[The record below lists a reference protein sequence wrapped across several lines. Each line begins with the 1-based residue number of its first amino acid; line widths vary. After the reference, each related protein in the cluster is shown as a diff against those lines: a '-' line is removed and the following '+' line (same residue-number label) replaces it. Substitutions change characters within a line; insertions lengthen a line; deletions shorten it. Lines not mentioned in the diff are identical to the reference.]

1 MFASLNVLKEL
12 QKHYETNPKDPLKG
26 IIWHTQGSGKTAL
39 TYHLTKLIRD
49 FFSPLNKKTKF
60 YFIVDRLDL
69 LEQAK
74 NEFLKR
80 GLCAH
85 EAENKEDLSQKLKSS
100 SVFENPQG
108 NDEIIVVNIQKF
120 KAPNEEKSPNE
131 DLSDSAPKEIVSKTE
146 LQEAAKD
153 NHDLQ
158 RVFIIDEA
166 HRSYDPKGCFY
177 ANLIEC
183 DKTAIKIA
191 LTGTPLL
198 EDNAQDK
205 ATKNTFGDYLHT
217 YSYAES
223 IKDRHTLK
231 LQLEIIEK
239 SYKEK
244 LQAIYR
250 LLQESITIEDI
261 EVKKE
266 TIFNHE
272 RYIKE
277 MLFYIIRDLLF
288 FRLGNNDEN
297 LKAMVVCFSSKQAKL
312 ANLLFNEV
320 QEKVLQENPN
330 LKILK
335 KLQSSLILHNEQ
347 EVKEKIYSFKHEDT
361 DIVFVFNMLLTGF
374 DLPSLKRLYIHR
386 ELKDHNL
393 LQALAR
399 VNRSYNNMSFG
410 YLIDFVGIKENYD
423 KTTDDYL
430 KELNQFN
437 QSDSNIK
444 DNLKDM
450 FADRKTLEKDIKNA
464 YDDLFN
470 YPIDDIEG
478 MTSAI
483 VSMSEM
489 NELLKVSRAINTLKE
504 RYNLIRTSN
513 DEKILSLKEKM
524 DIEKISKISSML
536 HKKAKQ
542 LHALKNIN
550 EPKNPNDLIVLEDL
564 IALLD
569 FKIEFKESKEL
580 HFKEREEISAKQK
593 QAKEMLEKI
602 PDQQDKEIQKFYK
615 DFNKDEKEDFFIT
628 LTDKR
633 LPKLAYDEL
642 LSYLFEKHF
651 NDNDLH
657 LKLDI
662 IFNRISSNNAE
673 LFNTTST
680 DKTTIA
686 LFESISPYVNEESKR
701 ANFTRVL
708 LDKLKKFNFKQAFLN
723 LQNQQGYDFF
733 APIFEY
739 LIKDYNNNSGGK
751 YAEYYTPLS
760 IASIIA
766 KLLIDEPTQSVK
778 IYDPSAG
785 TGTLLMALAHQIG
798 TDSCTLYAQ
807 DISQKSLR
815 MLKLNLIL
823 NDLTHSLKNAIEGN
837 TLTNP
842 YHSKECKGKMDYI
855 VSNPPFKL
863 DFSNEHAE
871 ISQNKNDFF
880 LGVPNIPKNDKSKM
894 PIYTLFFQHCLNMLS
909 NKGKGAIIVPTGFI
923 SAKSGIE
930 NKIVRHLVDEK
941 LVYGVVCMPSQVF
954 ANTSTNVSIIFFQKT
969 PSAKEVVLI
978 DASKLGE
985 EYTENK
991 NKKTR
996 LRTSDIDLILETF
1009 NNKTPK
1015 ADFCALVSFDEITE
1029 KNYSLNPGQYFII
1042 EDTSEK
1048 ISQAEFENLMQ
1059 QYSSELTS
1067 LFDESQSLQQEI
1079 LETLKGV
1086 RFE

>member
-1 MFASLNVLKEL
+1 MPYNEITRVQIPALMHLAKLGYDFIPTNSKENKPNLDTATNILIDSFTQSFERLNPNPTKNAQDSLAEMKKRLNYDDLGKSFYEYLLKSENQIIDFDNPNNNLYEMMTELPYKSFRPDITLFINGLPLVNIEVKQPYAGQGIKEEKDRHIQRYENPENKVFYNLAQIWLFSDNLPYDENKPDQGAFYSASYSPIFQRFVEANRLDITPPPPENDENHQNHQNHRSLEEIQKRVLNEFNLKNTDCPKSPEDTPTSSLLTSFCSPKRLCFILKYGISFLKEKSEFKKHIWRYAQMFASLNVLKEL

-100 SVFENPQG
+100 SVFEGPQG

-120 KAPNEEKSPNE
+120 KAPNEEKAPNE
-131 DLSDSAPKEIVSKTE
+131 DPSSAPKEIISKTE
-146 LQEAAKD
+146 LQEATKD
-153 NHDLQ
+153 SHDLQ

-183 DKTAIKIA
+183 DKTAVKIA

-205 ATKNTFGDYLHT
+205 ATKNTFGNYLHT
-217 YSYAES
+217 YSCAES
-223 IKDRHTLK
+223 ISDRHTLK

-266 TIFNHE
+266 RIFNHE
-272 RYIKE
+272 KYIKA
-277 MLFYIIRDLLF
+277 MLYYIIRDLLN
-288 FRLGNNDEN
+288 FRRVNNDEH
-297 LKAMVVCFSSKQAKL
+297 LKAMVVCFSSAQAKL
-312 ANLLFNEV
+312 TNLFFNEV

-330 LKILK
+330 LRILN
-335 KLQSSLILHNEQ
+335 KLQSSLILHDEQ
-347 EVKEKIYSFKHEDT
+347 EVKEKIYSFKHGDT

-410 YLIDFVGIKENYD
+410 YLIDFVGIQENFD

-430 KELNQFN
+430 KELNRFN
-437 QSDSNIK
+437 QSGANSDS
-444 DNLKDM
+444 NLKDI

-470 YPIDDIEG
+470 YPIDDIEA

-483 VSMSEM
+483 VNISEM
-489 NELLKVSRAINTLKE
+489 NELLKVSQAINTLKE
-504 RYNLIRTSN
+504 RYNLIRTSS

-524 DIEKISKISSML
+524 DIEKINKISSML

-550 EPKNPNDLIVLEDL
+550 EPKNPNDLIILEDL

-569 FKIEFKESKEL
+569 FKIEFKERKEL
-580 HFKEREEISAKQK
+580 RFKEQEEITNKQK

-615 DFNKDEKEDFFIT
+615 DFSKLLQTPATSQNFEEISHSYSVIISQLKQHKEQTTNLLNKYNNDRAYVIT
-628 LTDKR
+628 HKR
-633 LPKLAYDEL
+633 LHNRLMEENISKGIFTL
-642 LSYLFEKHF
+642 LS
-651 NDNDLH
+651 
-657 LKLDI
+657 
-662 IFNRISSNNAE
+662 A
-673 LFNTTST
+673 
-680 DKTTIA
+680 
-686 LFESISPYVNEESKR
+686 
-701 ANFTRVL
+701 
-708 LDKLKKFNFKQAFLN
+708 LKKALDERIFK
-723 LQNQQGYDFF
+723 
-733 APIFEY
+733 
-739 LIKDYNNNSGGK
+739 
-751 YAEYYTPLS
+751 
-760 IASIIA
+760 
-766 KLLIDEPTQSVK
+766 
-778 IYDPSAG
+778 
-785 TGTLLMALAHQIG
+785 
-798 TDSCTLYAQ
+798 
-807 DISQKSLR
+807 R
-815 MLKLNLIL
+815 
-823 NDLTHSLKNAIEGN
+823 
-837 TLTNP
+837 
-842 YHSKECKGKMDYI
+842 
-855 VSNPPFKL
+855 
-863 DFSNEHAE
+863 
-871 ISQNKNDFF
+871 
-880 LGVPNIPKNDKSKM
+880 
-894 PIYTLFFQHCLNMLS
+894 
-909 NKGKGAIIVPTGFI
+909 
-923 SAKSGIE
+923 
-930 NKIVRHLVDEK
+930 
-941 LVYGVVCMPSQVF
+941 
-954 ANTSTNVSIIFFQKT
+954 
-969 PSAKEVVLI
+969 
-978 DASKLGE
+978 
-985 EYTENK
+985 
-991 NKKTR
+991 
-996 LRTSDIDLILETF
+996 
-1009 NNKTPK
+1009 
-1015 ADFCALVSFDEITE
+1015 
-1029 KNYSLNPGQYFII
+1029 
-1042 EDTSEK
+1042 
-1048 ISQAEFENLMQ
+1048 
-1059 QYSSELTS
+1059 
-1067 LFDESQSLQQEI
+1067 QEI
-1079 LETLKGV
+1079 LNEETTLKTAIKVELRDAFNKNPSLKDLEKEKEFITQTLFNELTQNHHQGNSHA
-1086 RFE
+1086 

>member
-1 MFASLNVLKEL
+1 MFASLNALKEL

-80 GLCAH
+80 GLQVH
-85 EAENKEDLSQKLKSS
+85 EAENKEDLSQKLKNS
-100 SVFENPQG
+100 SVFEGSQG

-120 KAPNEEKSPNE
+120 KAPNEEKAPNE
-131 DLSDSAPKEIVSKTE
+131 DPSSATKEIISKTE
-146 LQEAAKD
+146 LQEATKN

-205 ATKNTFGDYLHT
+205 ATKKTFGNYLHT

-277 MLFYIIRDLLF
+277 MLYYIIRDLLD
-288 FRLGNNDEN
+288 FRRVNNDEN
-297 LKAMVVCFSSKQAKL
+297 LKAMVICFSSAQAKL

-335 KLQSSLILHNEQ
+335 QLQSSLILHDEQ
-347 EVKEKIYSFKHEDT
+347 EVKEKIYSFKHKDT

-374 DLPSLKRLYIHR
+374 DLPNLKRLYIHR

-399 VNRSYNNMSFG
+399 VNRPYNNMSFG
-410 YLIDFVGIKENYD
+410 YLIDFVGIQENFD

-430 KELNQFN
+430 KELNRFN
-437 QSDSNIK
+437 QSGANSDSNIK
-444 DNLKDM
+444 DI
-450 FADRKTLEKDIKNA
+450 FADREVLEQDIKNA
-464 YDDLFN
+464 HGDLFD

-478 MTSAI
+478 MTSTI
-483 VSMSEM
+483 VNISEM
-489 NELLKVSRAINTLKE
+489 NELLKVSQAINTLKIN
-504 RYNLIRTSN
+504 YNLIRTSS
-513 DEKILSLKEKM
+513 DEKILSLKEKI

-536 HKKAKQ
+536 SKKAKH

-550 EPKNPNDLIVLEDL
+550 EPKNPNDLMILEDL

-593 QAKEMLEKI
+593 QAKEILEKI

-615 DFNKDEKEDFFIT
+615 DFSKLLQTPATSQNFEEISHSYDAIISQLKQHKEQTTNLLNK
-628 LTDKR
+628 
-633 LPKLAYDEL
+633 Y
-642 LSYLFEKHF
+642 
-651 NDNDLH
+651 DNDLAYVITH
-657 LKLDI
+657 KRLHNRLMEENISKGIFTLLSALKKALDA
-662 IFNRISSNNAE
+662 RIS
-673 LFNTTST
+673 
-680 DKTTIA
+680 
-686 LFESISPYVNEESKR
+686 KR
-701 ANFTRVL
+701 
-708 LDKLKKFNFKQAFLN
+708 
-723 LQNQQGYDFF
+723 
-733 APIFEY
+733 
-739 LIKDYNNNSGGK
+739 
-751 YAEYYTPLS
+751 
-760 IASIIA
+760 
-766 KLLIDEPTQSVK
+766 
-778 IYDPSAG
+778 
-785 TGTLLMALAHQIG
+785 
-798 TDSCTLYAQ
+798 
-807 DISQKSLR
+807 
-815 MLKLNLIL
+815 
-823 NDLTHSLKNAIEGN
+823 
-837 TLTNP
+837 
-842 YHSKECKGKMDYI
+842 
-855 VSNPPFKL
+855 
-863 DFSNEHAE
+863 
-871 ISQNKNDFF
+871 
-880 LGVPNIPKNDKSKM
+880 
-894 PIYTLFFQHCLNMLS
+894 
-909 NKGKGAIIVPTGFI
+909 
-923 SAKSGIE
+923 
-930 NKIVRHLVDEK
+930 
-941 LVYGVVCMPSQVF
+941 
-954 ANTSTNVSIIFFQKT
+954 
-969 PSAKEVVLI
+969 
-978 DASKLGE
+978 
-985 EYTENK
+985 
-991 NKKTR
+991 
-996 LRTSDIDLILETF
+996 
-1009 NNKTPK
+1009 
-1015 ADFCALVSFDEITE
+1015 
-1029 KNYSLNPGQYFII
+1029 
-1042 EDTSEK
+1042 
-1048 ISQAEFENLMQ
+1048 
-1059 QYSSELTS
+1059 
-1067 LFDESQSLQQEI
+1067 QEI
-1079 LETLKGV
+1079 LNEETTLKTAIKIELRDAFNKNPSLKDLEKEKEFIAQTLFNELTQNHHQGNLHA
-1086 RFE
+1086 

>member
-1 MFASLNVLKEL
+1 MPYNEITRVQIPALMHLAELGYNFISQKNKPNLDTATNILTDSFTQAFERLNPTKNAKDSLTEMKKRLNYDDLGKSFYEYLLKSEHQIIDFDNPNNNLYEMVAELPYKSFRPDITLFINGLPLVNIEVKQPYAEKGIKEERDRHIQRYENPENKVFYNLAQIWLFSDNLPYDENKPDQGVFYSASYSPIFQRFVEANRLDITPPPPENDENDQNHQNHRSLEEIQKRILNEFNLKDTDYQESPEETPTNPFLTSFCSHKRLCFILKYGISFLKEKSEFKKHIWRYAQMFASLNVLKEL
-12 QKHYETNPKDPLKG
+12 QKHYETNQNLKDPLKG

-49 FFSPLNKKTKF
+49 FFSQSSLNKKTKF

-80 GLCAH
+80 GLCVH

-120 KAPNEEKSPNE
+120 KAPNEEKAPNE
-131 DLSDSAPKEIVSKTE
+131 DPSNSAPKEIISKTE
-146 LQEAAKD
+146 LQEATKD

-205 ATKNTFGDYLHT
+205 ATKNTFGNYLHT

-266 TIFNHE
+266 FIFNHE

-277 MLFYIIRDLLF
+277 MLYYIIRDLLN
-288 FRLGNNDEN
+288 FRRANNDEH
-297 LKAMVVCFSSKQAKL
+297 LKAMVVCFSSNQAKL
-312 ANLLFNEV
+312 ANLFFNEV

-330 LKILK
+330 LRILN
-335 KLQSSLILHNEQ
+335 KLKSSLILHDEQ
-347 EVKEKIYSFKHEDT
+347 EVKEKIHSFKHEDT

-410 YLIDFVGIKENYD
+410 YLIDFVGIQENFD

-430 KELNQFN
+430 KELNRFN
-437 QSDSNIK
+437 QSNAHSDSNIK
-444 DNLKDM
+444 DI
-450 FADRKTLEKDIKNA
+450 FADHKTLEEDIKNA
-464 YDDLFN
+464 YDDLFD

-483 VSMSEM
+483 VNISAM
-489 NELLKVSRAINTLKE
+489 NELVKVSRAINTLKE

-524 DIEKISKISSML
+524 DIEKINKISSTL
-536 HKKAKQ
+536 TQKAKQ
-542 LHALKNIN
+542 LYALKNIN

-569 FKIEFKESKEL
+569 FKIEFKERKEL
-580 HFKEREEISAKQK
+580 RFKESEEINAKQK
-593 QAKEMLEKI
+593 QAKEILEKI
-602 PDQQDKEIQKFYK
+602 PDQKDKEIQKFYK
-615 DFNKDEKEDFFIT
+615 DFSKLLQTPATSQNFEEISHSYDAIISQLKQHKEQTTHLLNK
-628 LTDKR
+628 
-633 LPKLAYDEL
+633 Y
-642 LSYLFEKHF
+642 
-651 NDNDLH
+651 DNDLSYAITH
-657 LKLDI
+657 KRLHKRLMEENISKGIFTLLSALKSAIDA
-662 IFNRISSNNAE
+662 RISKRQE
-673 LFNTTST
+673 IL
-680 DKTTIA
+680 
-686 LFESISPYVNEESKR
+686 NEE
-701 ANFTRVL
+701 
-708 LDKLKKFNFKQAFLN
+708 
-723 LQNQQGYDFF
+723 
-733 APIFEY
+733 
-739 LIKDYNNNSGGK
+739 
-751 YAEYYTPLS
+751 YY
-760 IASIIA
+760 
-766 KLLIDEPTQSVK
+766 
-778 IYDPSAG
+778 
-785 TGTLLMALAHQIG
+785 
-798 TDSCTLYAQ
+798 
-807 DISQKSLR
+807 
-815 MLKLNLIL
+815 
-823 NDLTHSLKNAIEGN
+823 LKNAIKIELN
-837 TLTNP
+837 DAFKKNP
-842 YHSKECKGKMDYI
+842 SLKDLEKEKELI
-855 VSNPPFKL
+855 
-863 DFSNEHAE
+863 
-871 ISQNKNDFF
+871 IQ
-880 LGVPNIPKNDKSKM
+880 
-894 PIYTLFFQHCLNMLS
+894 TLFN
-909 NKGKGAIIVPTGFI
+909 
-923 SAKSGIE
+923 
-930 NKIVRHLVDEK
+930 
-941 LVYGVVCMPSQVF
+941 
-954 ANTSTNVSIIFFQKT
+954 
-969 PSAKEVVLI
+969 
-978 DASKLGE
+978 
-985 EYTENK
+985 
-991 NKKTR
+991 
-996 LRTSDIDLILETF
+996 
-1009 NNKTPK
+1009 
-1015 ADFCALVSFDEITE
+1015 
-1029 KNYSLNPGQYFII
+1029 
-1042 EDTSEK
+1042 
-1048 ISQAEFENLMQ
+1048 
-1059 QYSSELTS
+1059 ELT
-1067 LFDESQSLQQEI
+1067 QNHHQ
-1079 LETLKGV
+1079 GNPHA
-1086 RFE
+1086 

>member
-74 NEFLKR
+74 NEFSKR
-80 GLCAH
+80 GLCVH

-120 KAPNEEKSPNE
+120 KSPNEEKAPNE
-131 DLSDSAPKEIVSKTE
+131 DPSSAPKEIISKTE
-146 LQEAAKD
+146 LQEATKN

-205 ATKNTFGDYLHT
+205 ATKNTFGNYLHT

-231 LQLEIIEK
+231 LQLESIET

-244 LQAIYR
+244 LQKIYR

-266 TIFNHE
+266 FIFNHE

-277 MLFYIIRDLLF
+277 ILFYIIRDLLH
-288 FRLGNNDEN
+288 FRSLNDDEP
-297 LKAMVVCFSSKQAKL
+297 LKAMVVCFSSKQARL
-312 ANLLFNEV
+312 ANLFFNEV

-330 LKILK
+330 LRILK
-335 KLQSSLILHNEQ
+335 QLQSSLILHDEQ
-347 EVKEKIYSFKHEDT
+347 EVKEKIYSFKHKDT

-399 VNRSYNNMSFG
+399 VNRSYKNMSFG

-430 KELNQFN
+430 KELNRFN

-444 DNLKDM
+444 DNLKDI

-470 YPIDDIEG
+470 YPIDNIEG
-478 MTSAI
+478 MTSTI
-483 VSMSEM
+483 VSISEI
-489 NELLKVSRAINTLKE
+489 NELQKVSRAINTLKE

-513 DEKILSLKEKM
+513 DEKILSLKEKI
-524 DIEKISKISSML
+524 DIEKIHKISSML
-536 HKKAKQ
+536 HQKAKH

-550 EPKNPNDLIVLEDL
+550 EPKNPNDLIILEDL

-569 FKIEFKESKEL
+569 FKIKFKESKEL
-580 HFKEREEISAKQK
+580 RFKEQEEITTKQK
-593 QAKEMLEKI
+593 QAKEILEKI
-602 PDQQDKEIQKFYK
+602 QDPKDKEIQKFYK
-615 DFNKDEKEDFFIT
+615 DFSKLLQTPATSQNFEEISHSYDAIISQLKQHKEQTTHLLNK
-628 LTDKR
+628 
-633 LPKLAYDEL
+633 Y
-642 LSYLFEKHF
+642 
-651 NDNDLH
+651 DNDLSYAITH
-657 LKLDI
+657 KRLHKRLMEENISKGIFTLLSALKKALDE
-662 IFNRISSNNAE
+662 RISKRQEILNEEYYLKTAINAE
-673 LFNTTST
+673 LREVFKKNPSLK
-680 DKTTIA
+680 D
-686 LFESISPYVNEESKR
+686 
-701 ANFTRVL
+701 
-708 LDKLKKFNFKQAFLN
+708 LKKETEF
-723 LQNQQGYDFF
+723 
-733 APIFEY
+733 I
-739 LIKDYNNNSGGK
+739 
-751 YAEYYTPLS
+751 
-760 IASIIA
+760 
-766 KLLIDEPTQSVK
+766 TQ
-778 IYDPSAG
+778 
-785 TGTLLMALAHQIG
+785 
-798 TDSCTLYAQ
+798 
-807 DISQKSLR
+807 
-815 MLKLNLIL
+815 
-823 NDLTHSLKNAIEGN
+823 
-837 TLTNP
+837 
-842 YHSKECKGKMDYI
+842 
-855 VSNPPFKL
+855 
-863 DFSNEHAE
+863 
-871 ISQNKNDFF
+871 
-880 LGVPNIPKNDKSKM
+880 
-894 PIYTLFFQHCLNMLS
+894 TLFN
-909 NKGKGAIIVPTGFI
+909 
-923 SAKSGIE
+923 
-930 NKIVRHLVDEK
+930 
-941 LVYGVVCMPSQVF
+941 
-954 ANTSTNVSIIFFQKT
+954 
-969 PSAKEVVLI
+969 
-978 DASKLGE
+978 
-985 EYTENK
+985 
-991 NKKTR
+991 
-996 LRTSDIDLILETF
+996 
-1009 NNKTPK
+1009 
-1015 ADFCALVSFDEITE
+1015 
-1029 KNYSLNPGQYFII
+1029 
-1042 EDTSEK
+1042 
-1048 ISQAEFENLMQ
+1048 
-1059 QYSSELTS
+1059 ELTQNHHQGN
-1067 LFDESQSLQQEI
+1067 LNAQ
-1079 LETLKGV
+1079 
-1086 RFE
+1086 

>member
-12 QKHYETNPKDPLKG
+12 QKHYENNPKDPLKG

-80 GLCAH
+80 GLCVH
-85 EAENKEDLSQKLKSS
+85 ETENKEDLSQKLKSS

-120 KAPNEEKSPNE
+120 KAPNEEKAPNE
-131 DLSDSAPKEIVSKTE
+131 DPSSAPKEIISKTE
-146 LQEAAKD
+146 LQEATKD

-205 ATKNTFGDYLHT
+205 ATKNTFGNYLHT

-244 LQAIYR
+244 LQKIYR

-272 RYIKE
+272 RYIKA
-277 MLFYIIRDLLF
+277 MLYYIIRDLLN
-288 FRLGNNDEN
+288 FRRVNNDEN
-297 LKAMVVCFSSKQAKL
+297 LKAMVVCFSSAQARL

-335 KLQSSLILHNEQ
+335 KLQSSLILHDEQ
-347 EVKEKIYSFKHEDT
+347 EVKEKIHSFKHEDT

-374 DLPSLKRLYIHR
+374 DLPNLKRLYIHR

-450 FADRKTLEKDIKNA
+450 FADREILEKDIKNA

-470 YPIDDIEG
+470 YPIENIED
-478 MTSAI
+478 MTNAI
-483 VSMSEM
+483 VKMSKI
-489 NELLKVSRAINTLKE
+489 NELQKVSHAIRTLKE

-550 EPKNPNDLIVLEDL
+550 EPKNPNDLIILEDL

-569 FKIEFKESKEL
+569 FKIEFKERKEL
-580 HFKEREEISAKQK
+580 RFKEQEEISAKQK
-593 QAKEMLEKI
+593 QAKEILEKI
-602 PDQQDKEIQKFYK
+602 PDKQDKEIQKFYK
-615 DFNKDEKEDFFIT
+615 DFSKLLQTPATSQNFEEISHSYSAIISQLKQYNQQTTHLLNK
-628 LTDKR
+628 
-633 LPKLAYDEL
+633 Y
-642 LSYLFEKHF
+642 
-651 NDNDLH
+651 DNDLAYAITH
-657 LKLDI
+657 KRLHERLIEENISKGIFTLLSILKSAIDA
-662 IFNRISSNNAE
+662 RISKRQE
-673 LFNTTST
+673 IL
-680 DKTTIA
+680 
-686 LFESISPYVNEESKR
+686 NEE
-701 ANFTRVL
+701 
-708 LDKLKKFNFKQAFLN
+708 
-723 LQNQQGYDFF
+723 
-733 APIFEY
+733 
-739 LIKDYNNNSGGK
+739 
-751 YAEYYTPLS
+751 YY
-760 IASIIA
+760 
-766 KLLIDEPTQSVK
+766 
-778 IYDPSAG
+778 
-785 TGTLLMALAHQIG
+785 
-798 TDSCTLYAQ
+798 
-807 DISQKSLR
+807 
-815 MLKLNLIL
+815 
-823 NDLTHSLKNAIEGN
+823 LKNAIKIELN
-837 TLTNP
+837 NAFKENP
-842 YHSKECKGKMDYI
+842 SLKDLEKEKEFI
-855 VSNPPFKL
+855 
-863 DFSNEHAE
+863 A
-871 ISQNKNDFF
+871 Q
-880 LGVPNIPKNDKSKM
+880 
-894 PIYTLFFQHCLNMLS
+894 TLFN
-909 NKGKGAIIVPTGFI
+909 
-923 SAKSGIE
+923 
-930 NKIVRHLVDEK
+930 
-941 LVYGVVCMPSQVF
+941 
-954 ANTSTNVSIIFFQKT
+954 
-969 PSAKEVVLI
+969 
-978 DASKLGE
+978 
-985 EYTENK
+985 
-991 NKKTR
+991 
-996 LRTSDIDLILETF
+996 
-1009 NNKTPK
+1009 
-1015 ADFCALVSFDEITE
+1015 
-1029 KNYSLNPGQYFII
+1029 
-1042 EDTSEK
+1042 
-1048 ISQAEFENLMQ
+1048 
-1059 QYSSELTS
+1059 ELTQNHHQGNS
-1067 LFDESQSLQQEI
+1067 HAQ
-1079 LETLKGV
+1079 
-1086 RFE
+1086 

>member
-49 FFSPLNKKTKF
+49 FFSQSNLNKKTKF

-74 NEFLKR
+74 NEFSKR
-80 GLCAH
+80 GLCVH
-85 EAENKEDLSQKLKSS
+85 EAENKEDLSQKLKNSN
-100 SVFENPQG
+100 VFEGPQG

-120 KAPNEEKSPNE
+120 KAPNEEKAPNE
-131 DLSDSAPKEIVSKTE
+131 DPSSVPKEIISKTE

-153 NHDLQ
+153 SHDLQ

-183 DKTAIKIA
+183 DKTAVKIA

-205 ATKNTFGDYLHT
+205 ATKNTFGNYLHT

-223 IKDRHTLK
+223 IKDRHTLE

-244 LQAIYR
+244 LQKIYR

-266 TIFNHE
+266 FIFNDE
-272 RYIKE
+272 KYIKE
-277 MLFYIIRDLLF
+277 MLYYIIRDLLD
-288 FRLGNNDEN
+288 FRRVNNDEH

-330 LKILK
+330 LRILN
-335 KLQSSLILHNEQ
+335 KLQSSLILHDEQ
-347 EVKEKIYSFKHEDT
+347 EVKEKIYSFKHGDT

-374 DLPSLKRLYIHR
+374 DLPNLKRLYIHR

-410 YLIDFVGIKENYD
+410 YLIDFVGIKENYY

-450 FADRKTLEKDIKNA
+450 FADRETLEKDIKNA

-470 YPIDDIEG
+470 YPIDDIEA
-478 MTSAI
+478 MTNAI
-483 VSMSEM
+483 VGMSAM

-504 RYNLIRTSN
+504 RYNLIRTSS

-550 EPKNPNDLIVLEDL
+550 EPKNPNDLIVLENL

-580 HFKEREEISAKQK
+580 RFKEKEEISAKYK
-593 QAKEMLEKI
+593 QAKEILEKI
-602 PDQQDKEIQKFYK
+602 PDKQDKEVQKISK
-615 DFNKDEKEDFFIT
+615 DLSKLLQTPLTNDNFDGISHSYSTIISQLQQYNQQTTNLLNKYNNDRAYVIT
-628 LTDKR
+628 HKR
-633 LPKLAYDEL
+633 LHNRLMEENISKGIFTL
-642 LSYLFEKHF
+642 LS
-651 NDNDLH
+651 
-657 LKLDI
+657 
-662 IFNRISSNNAE
+662 A
-673 LFNTTST
+673 
-680 DKTTIA
+680 
-686 LFESISPYVNEESKR
+686 
-701 ANFTRVL
+701 
-708 LDKLKKFNFKQAFLN
+708 LKKALDARIFK
-723 LQNQQGYDFF
+723 
-733 APIFEY
+733 
-739 LIKDYNNNSGGK
+739 
-751 YAEYYTPLS
+751 
-760 IASIIA
+760 
-766 KLLIDEPTQSVK
+766 
-778 IYDPSAG
+778 
-785 TGTLLMALAHQIG
+785 
-798 TDSCTLYAQ
+798 
-807 DISQKSLR
+807 R
-815 MLKLNLIL
+815 
-823 NDLTHSLKNAIEGN
+823 
-837 TLTNP
+837 
-842 YHSKECKGKMDYI
+842 
-855 VSNPPFKL
+855 
-863 DFSNEHAE
+863 
-871 ISQNKNDFF
+871 
-880 LGVPNIPKNDKSKM
+880 
-894 PIYTLFFQHCLNMLS
+894 
-909 NKGKGAIIVPTGFI
+909 
-923 SAKSGIE
+923 
-930 NKIVRHLVDEK
+930 
-941 LVYGVVCMPSQVF
+941 
-954 ANTSTNVSIIFFQKT
+954 
-969 PSAKEVVLI
+969 
-978 DASKLGE
+978 
-985 EYTENK
+985 
-991 NKKTR
+991 
-996 LRTSDIDLILETF
+996 
-1009 NNKTPK
+1009 
-1015 ADFCALVSFDEITE
+1015 
-1029 KNYSLNPGQYFII
+1029 
-1042 EDTSEK
+1042 
-1048 ISQAEFENLMQ
+1048 
-1059 QYSSELTS
+1059 
-1067 LFDESQSLQQEI
+1067 QEI
-1079 LETLKGV
+1079 LNEEDTLKTAIKVELRDAFKENPSLKDLQKEEKFIAQTLFNELTQNHHQGNLNA
-1086 RFE
+1086 

>member
-1 MFASLNVLKEL
+1 DQSHQNHQNHQNHRTLEEIQKRILNEFDLKDTDYPKSPKDTPTNSLLTSFCSYKRLCFILKYGISFLKEKSEFKKHLWRYAQMFASLNVLKEL

-85 EAENKEDLSQKLKSS
+85 EAENKEDLSQKLKNA
-100 SVFENPQG
+100 SVFEGPQG

-131 DLSDSAPKEIVSKTE
+131 DPSSAPKEIVSKTE
-146 LQEAAKD
+146 LQEATKN

-183 DKTAIKIA
+183 DKTAVKIA

-198 EDNAQDK
+198 EDNVQDK
-205 ATKNTFGDYLHT
+205 ATKNTFGNYLHT

-266 TIFNHE
+266 FIFNHE

-277 MLFYIIRDLLF
+277 MLFYIIRDLLN
-288 FRLGNNDEN
+288 FRRVNNDEN
-297 LKAMVVCFSSKQAKL
+297 LKAMVVCFSSAQAKL
-312 ANLLFNEV
+312 ANLFFNEV

-335 KLQSSLILHNEQ
+335 KLQSSLILHDEQ
-347 EVKEKIYSFKHEDT
+347 EVKEKIHSFKHEDT

-374 DLPSLKRLYIHR
+374 DLPNLKRLYIHR

-399 VNRSYNNMSFG
+399 VNRSYKNMSFG

-450 FADRKTLEKDIKNA
+450 FADRETLEKDIKNA

-470 YPIDDIEG
+470 YPIDDIEA

-483 VSMSEM
+483 VNISEM

-513 DEKILSLKEKM
+513 DKKILSLKEKI
-524 DIEKISKISSML
+524 DIEKINKISSML
-536 HKKAKQ
+536 SKKAKH

-580 HFKEREEISAKQK
+580 RFKEKEEISTKYK

-615 DFNKDEKEDFFIT
+615 DFSKLLQTPATSQNFEEISHSYDAIISQLKQHKEQTTNLLNKYNNDRAYVIT
-628 LTDKR
+628 HKR
-633 LPKLAYDEL
+633 LHDRLMEENISKGIFTL
-642 LSYLFEKHF
+642 LSA
-651 NDNDLH
+651 
-657 LKLDI
+657 LKKALDA
-662 IFNRISSNNAE
+662 RIS
-673 LFNTTST
+673 
-680 DKTTIA
+680 
-686 LFESISPYVNEESKR
+686 KR
-701 ANFTRVL
+701 
-708 LDKLKKFNFKQAFLN
+708 
-723 LQNQQGYDFF
+723 
-733 APIFEY
+733 
-739 LIKDYNNNSGGK
+739 
-751 YAEYYTPLS
+751 
-760 IASIIA
+760 
-766 KLLIDEPTQSVK
+766 
-778 IYDPSAG
+778 
-785 TGTLLMALAHQIG
+785 
-798 TDSCTLYAQ
+798 
-807 DISQKSLR
+807 
-815 MLKLNLIL
+815 
-823 NDLTHSLKNAIEGN
+823 
-837 TLTNP
+837 
-842 YHSKECKGKMDYI
+842 
-855 VSNPPFKL
+855 
-863 DFSNEHAE
+863 
-871 ISQNKNDFF
+871 
-880 LGVPNIPKNDKSKM
+880 
-894 PIYTLFFQHCLNMLS
+894 
-909 NKGKGAIIVPTGFI
+909 
-923 SAKSGIE
+923 
-930 NKIVRHLVDEK
+930 
-941 LVYGVVCMPSQVF
+941 
-954 ANTSTNVSIIFFQKT
+954 
-969 PSAKEVVLI
+969 
-978 DASKLGE
+978 
-985 EYTENK
+985 
-991 NKKTR
+991 
-996 LRTSDIDLILETF
+996 
-1009 NNKTPK
+1009 
-1015 ADFCALVSFDEITE
+1015 
-1029 KNYSLNPGQYFII
+1029 
-1042 EDTSEK
+1042 
-1048 ISQAEFENLMQ
+1048 
-1059 QYSSELTS
+1059 
-1067 LFDESQSLQQEI
+1067 QEI
-1079 LETLKGV
+1079 LNEEATLKTAIKVELRDAFKENLSLKDLEKETEFIAQTLFNELTQNHHQGNLNA
-1086 RFE
+1086 

>member
-12 QKHYETNPKDPLKG
+12 QKHYENNPNQKDPLKG

-80 GLCAH
+80 GLCVH
-85 EAENKEDLSQKLKSS
+85 EAENKEDLSQKLKNS
-100 SVFENPQG
+100 SVFEGPQG

-120 KAPNEEKSPNE
+120 KAPNEEKAPNE
-131 DLSDSAPKEIVSKTE
+131 DLSSAPKEIISKTE
-146 LQEAAKD
+146 LQEATKD

-205 ATKNTFGDYLHT
+205 ATKKTFGGYLHT

-250 LLQESITIEDI
+250 LLQESITIENT

-277 MLFYIIRDLLF
+277 MLSYIIRDLLD
-288 FRLGNNDEN
+288 FRRLNDDEN
-297 LKAMVVCFSSKQAKL
+297 LKAMVICFSSVQAKL
-312 ANLLFNEV
+312 ANLLFNKV

-330 LKILK
+330 LRILN
-335 KLQSSLILHNEQ
+335 KLQSSLILHDEQ
-347 EVKEKIYSFKHEDT
+347 EVKEKIYSFKHGDT

-450 FADRKTLEKDIKNA
+450 FADRKTLEEDIKNA
-464 YDDLFN
+464 YDDLFD

-483 VSMSEM
+483 VGMSAM
-489 NELLKVSRAINTLKE
+489 NELLKVSHAINTLKE
-504 RYNLIRTSN
+504 RYNLIRTSS

-524 DIEKISKISSML
+524 DIEKINKISSML
-536 HKKAKQ
+536 HKKAKH

-569 FKIEFKESKEL
+569 FKIAYKESKEL
-580 HFKEREEISAKQK
+580 HFKESEEITTKQK
-593 QAKEMLEKI
+593 QAKEILEKI
-602 PDQQDKEIQKFYK
+602 PDQKDKEIQKIYK
-615 DFNKDEKEDFFIT
+615 DFSKLLQTPATSQNFEKISHSYSAIISQLKQHNQQTTHLLNKYDNALAYAIT
-628 LTDKR
+628 HKR
-633 LPKLAYDEL
+633 LHKRLMEENISDQEGIFTILSALKSAIDE
-642 LSYLFEKHF
+642 
-651 NDNDLH
+651 
-657 LKLDI
+657 
-662 IFNRISSNNAE
+662 RISKRQE
-673 LFNTTST
+673 IL
-680 DKTTIA
+680 
-686 LFESISPYVNEESKR
+686 NEEEE
-701 ANFTRVL
+701 N
-708 LDKLKKFNFKQAFLN
+708 
-723 LQNQQGYDFF
+723 Y
-733 APIFEY
+733 
-739 LIKDYNNNSGGK
+739 
-751 YAEYYTPLS
+751 
-760 IASIIA
+760 
-766 KLLIDEPTQSVK
+766 
-778 IYDPSAG
+778 
-785 TGTLLMALAHQIG
+785 
-798 TDSCTLYAQ
+798 
-807 DISQKSLR
+807 
-815 MLKLNLIL
+815 
-823 NDLTHSLKNAIEGN
+823 LKNAIKLELRN
-837 TLTNP
+837 AFLKNP
-842 YHSKECKGKMDYI
+842 SLKDLEKEKELI
-855 VSNPPFKL
+855 
-863 DFSNEHAE
+863 
-871 ISQNKNDFF
+871 IQ
-880 LGVPNIPKNDKSKM
+880 
-894 PIYTLFFQHCLNMLS
+894 TLFN
-909 NKGKGAIIVPTGFI
+909 
-923 SAKSGIE
+923 
-930 NKIVRHLVDEK
+930 
-941 LVYGVVCMPSQVF
+941 
-954 ANTSTNVSIIFFQKT
+954 
-969 PSAKEVVLI
+969 
-978 DASKLGE
+978 
-985 EYTENK
+985 
-991 NKKTR
+991 
-996 LRTSDIDLILETF
+996 
-1009 NNKTPK
+1009 
-1015 ADFCALVSFDEITE
+1015 
-1029 KNYSLNPGQYFII
+1029 
-1042 EDTSEK
+1042 
-1048 ISQAEFENLMQ
+1048 
-1059 QYSSELTS
+1059 ELQNHHQGNS
-1067 LFDESQSLQQEI
+1067 HA
-1079 LETLKGV
+1079 
-1086 RFE
+1086 

>member
-1 MFASLNVLKEL
+1 MFAILNVLKEL

-74 NEFLKR
+74 NEFSKR
-80 GLCAH
+80 GLCVH
-85 EAENKEDLSQKLKSS
+85 EAENKEDLSQKLKNSR
-100 SVFENPQG
+100 VFEGPQG

-120 KAPNEEKSPNE
+120 KAPNEEKAPNE
-131 DLSDSAPKEIVSKTE
+131 DPSDSMPKEIISKTE

-153 NHDLQ
+153 SHDLQ

-183 DKTAIKIA
+183 DKTAVKIA

-205 ATKNTFGDYLHT
+205 ATKKTFGNYLHT

-277 MLFYIIRDLLF
+277 MLYYIIRDLLF

-297 LKAMVVCFSSKQAKL
+297 LKAMVVCFSSAQAKL
-312 ANLLFNEV
+312 ANLFFNEV

-330 LKILK
+330 LRILK
-335 KLQSSLILHNEQ
+335 KLQSSLILHDEQ
-347 EVKEKIYSFKHEDT
+347 EVKEKIYSFKHKDT

-450 FADRKTLEKDIKNA
+450 FADREVLEKDIKNA

-470 YPIDDIEG
+470 YPIDDVED

-483 VSMSEM
+483 VNISGM
-489 NELLKVSRAINTLKE
+489 NELLKVSHAINTLKE

-513 DEKILSLKEKM
+513 DEKILSLKEKI

-536 HKKAKQ
+536 SKKAKH

-550 EPKNPNDLIVLEDL
+550 EPKNPNDLMILEDL

-569 FKIEFKESKEL
+569 FKIEFKESEEL
-580 HFKEREEISAKQK
+580 RFKEKEEISAKYK

-602 PDQQDKEIQKFYK
+602 PDKQDKEVQKISKDLSKLIQEPLTNDNFDGISHSYSAIISQLQQYNQQTTNLL
-615 DFNKDEKEDFFIT
+615 NKYNNDRAYVIT
-628 LTDKR
+628 HKR
-633 LPKLAYDEL
+633 LHNRLMEENISKGIFML
-642 LSYLFEKHF
+642 LS
-651 NDNDLH
+651 
-657 LKLDI
+657 
-662 IFNRISSNNAE
+662 A
-673 LFNTTST
+673 
-680 DKTTIA
+680 
-686 LFESISPYVNEESKR
+686 
-701 ANFTRVL
+701 
-708 LDKLKKFNFKQAFLN
+708 LKKALDARIFK
-723 LQNQQGYDFF
+723 
-733 APIFEY
+733 
-739 LIKDYNNNSGGK
+739 
-751 YAEYYTPLS
+751 
-760 IASIIA
+760 
-766 KLLIDEPTQSVK
+766 
-778 IYDPSAG
+778 
-785 TGTLLMALAHQIG
+785 
-798 TDSCTLYAQ
+798 
-807 DISQKSLR
+807 R
-815 MLKLNLIL
+815 
-823 NDLTHSLKNAIEGN
+823 
-837 TLTNP
+837 
-842 YHSKECKGKMDYI
+842 
-855 VSNPPFKL
+855 
-863 DFSNEHAE
+863 
-871 ISQNKNDFF
+871 
-880 LGVPNIPKNDKSKM
+880 
-894 PIYTLFFQHCLNMLS
+894 
-909 NKGKGAIIVPTGFI
+909 
-923 SAKSGIE
+923 
-930 NKIVRHLVDEK
+930 
-941 LVYGVVCMPSQVF
+941 
-954 ANTSTNVSIIFFQKT
+954 
-969 PSAKEVVLI
+969 
-978 DASKLGE
+978 
-985 EYTENK
+985 
-991 NKKTR
+991 
-996 LRTSDIDLILETF
+996 
-1009 NNKTPK
+1009 
-1015 ADFCALVSFDEITE
+1015 
-1029 KNYSLNPGQYFII
+1029 
-1042 EDTSEK
+1042 
-1048 ISQAEFENLMQ
+1048 
-1059 QYSSELTS
+1059 
-1067 LFDESQSLQQEI
+1067 QEI
-1079 LETLKGV
+1079 LNEEATLKTAIKVELRDAFKENPSLKDLQKEEKFIAQTLFNELTQNHHQGNLHA
-1086 RFE
+1086 

>member
-1 MFASLNVLKEL
+1 QDEQNYQNHRSLEEIQKRVLKEFNLKDADTLESSKDTPTNSILTSFCSHKRLCFILKYGISFLKEKSEFKKHLWRYAQMFASLNVLKEL
-12 QKHYETNPKDPLKG
+12 QKHYENNPKDPLKG

-49 FFSPLNKKTKF
+49 FFSQSNLNKKTKF

-80 GLCAH
+80 GLCVH
-85 EAENKEDLSQKLKSS
+85 EAENKEDLSQKLKNA
-100 SVFENPQG
+100 SVFEGPQG

-120 KAPNEEKSPNE
+120 KSPNEEKAPNE
-131 DLSDSAPKEIVSKTE
+131 DLSSAPKEIVSKTE
-146 LQEAAKD
+146 LQEATKD
-153 NHDLQ
+153 SHDLQ

-205 ATKNTFGDYLHT
+205 ATKKTFGNYLHT

-266 TIFNHE
+266 FIFNHE

-277 MLFYIIRDLLF
+277 ILFYIIRDLLN
-288 FRLGNNDEN
+288 FRRVNNDEN
-297 LKAMVVCFSSKQAKL
+297 LKTMVVCFSSVQARL

-335 KLQSSLILHNEQ
+335 KLQSSLILHDEQ

-374 DLPSLKRLYIHR
+374 DLPNLKRLYIHR

-444 DNLKDM
+444 NNLKDM
-450 FADRKTLEKDIKNA
+450 FADRETLEKDIKNA

-470 YPIDDIEG
+470 YPIDDIEA
-478 MTSAI
+478 MTSTI
-483 VSMSEM
+483 VNISAM
-489 NELLKVSRAINTLKE
+489 NELLKVSHAINTLKE

-536 HKKAKQ
+536 SKKAKQ

-550 EPKNPNDLIVLEDL
+550 EPKNPNDLIILEDL

-580 HFKEREEISAKQK
+580 RFKEREEISAKYK

-602 PDQQDKEIQKFYK
+602 PDKQDKEVQKISKELSKLIQEPLTNDNFDGISTAFSTLVSQLQQYNQQTTNLL
-615 DFNKDEKEDFFIT
+615 NKYNNDRAYVIT
-628 LTDKR
+628 HKR
-633 LPKLAYDEL
+633 LHKRLMEKNISKGIFTL
-642 LSYLFEKHF
+642 LSS
-651 NDNDLH
+651 
-657 LKLDI
+657 LKKALDE
-662 IFNRISSNNAE
+662 RISKRQE
-673 LFNTTST
+673 IL
-680 DKTTIA
+680 
-686 LFESISPYVNEESKR
+686 NEE
-701 ANFTRVL
+701 T
-708 LDKLKKFNFKQAFLN
+708 
-723 LQNQQGYDFF
+723 
-733 APIFEY
+733 
-739 LIKDYNNNSGGK
+739 
-751 YAEYYTPLS
+751 T
-760 IASIIA
+760 
-766 KLLIDEPTQSVK
+766 
-778 IYDPSAG
+778 
-785 TGTLLMALAHQIG
+785 
-798 TDSCTLYAQ
+798 
-807 DISQKSLR
+807 
-815 MLKLNLIL
+815 
-823 NDLTHSLKNAIEGN
+823 LKNAIKVE
-837 TLTNP
+837 LRDAFKENP
-842 YHSKECKGKMDYI
+842 SLKDLEKEKEFI
-855 VSNPPFKL
+855 T
-863 DFSNEHAE
+863 
-871 ISQNKNDFF
+871 Q
-880 LGVPNIPKNDKSKM
+880 
-894 PIYTLFFQHCLNMLS
+894 TLFNELPQHYNQGNS
-909 NKGKGAIIVPTGFI
+909 HA
-923 SAKSGIE
+923 
-930 NKIVRHLVDEK
+930 
-941 LVYGVVCMPSQVF
+941 
-954 ANTSTNVSIIFFQKT
+954 
-969 PSAKEVVLI
+969 
-978 DASKLGE
+978 
-985 EYTENK
+985 
-991 NKKTR
+991 
-996 LRTSDIDLILETF
+996 
-1009 NNKTPK
+1009 
-1015 ADFCALVSFDEITE
+1015 
-1029 KNYSLNPGQYFII
+1029 
-1042 EDTSEK
+1042 
-1048 ISQAEFENLMQ
+1048 
-1059 QYSSELTS
+1059 
-1067 LFDESQSLQQEI
+1067 
-1079 LETLKGV
+1079 
-1086 RFE
+1086 

>member
-1 MFASLNVLKEL
+1 MPYNEITRVQIPALMHLAKLGYDFIPTNSKPNLDTATNILTDSFTQAFERLNPTKNAKDSLAEMKKRLNYDDLGKSFYEYLLKSENQIIDFDNPNNNLYEMMAELPYKSFRPDITLFVNGLPLVDIEVKQPLAGQGIKEEKDRHIQRYENPENKIFYNLAQIWLFSDNLPYDEKNPDQGAFYSASYSPIFQRFVEANRLDITPPPENDQDDQSHQNNRSPEEIQKRVLKEFNLKDTDTPKSPKDTPTNSLLTSFCSHKRLCFILKYGISFLKEKSEFKKHIWRYAQMFASLNVLKEL

-74 NEFLKR
+74 NEFSKR
-80 GLCAH
+80 GLCVH

-100 SVFENPQG
+100 SVFEGPQG

-120 KAPNEEKSPNE
+120 KSPNEEKAPNE
-131 DLSDSAPKEIVSKTE
+131 DLSNSTPKEIVSKTE
-146 LQEAAKD
+146 LQEATKD

-205 ATKNTFGDYLHT
+205 ATKKTFGNYLHT

-272 RYIKE
+272 KYIKA
-277 MLFYIIRDLLF
+277 MLYYIIRDLLN
-288 FRLGNNDEN
+288 FRRANNNENLKADEN
-297 LKAMVVCFSSKQAKL
+297 LKAMVICFSSAQAKL
-312 ANLLFNEV
+312 ANLFFNEV

-330 LKILK
+330 LRILN
-335 KLQSSLILHNEQ
+335 KLKSSLILHDEQ
-347 EVKEKIYSFKHEDT
+347 EVKEKIHSFKHEDT

-374 DLPSLKRLYIHR
+374 DLPNLKRLYIHR

-430 KELNQFN
+430 KELNRFN
-437 QSDSNIK
+437 QSGANSDSNIK
-444 DNLKDM
+444 DI
-450 FADRKTLEKDIKNA
+450 FADRKTLEEDIKNA

-478 MTSAI
+478 MTSTI
-483 VSMSEM
+483 VKMSGI
-489 NELLKVSRAINTLKE
+489 NELQKVSHAINTLKE

-524 DIEKISKISSML
+524 DIEKINKISSML
-536 HKKAKQ
+536 HKKAKH

-569 FKIEFKESKEL
+569 FKIAYKESKKL
-580 HFKEREEISAKQK
+580 RFKEQEEITNKQK
-593 QAKEMLEKI
+593 QAKEILEKI
-602 PDQQDKEIQKFYK
+602 KDQKDKEIQKFYK
-615 DFNKDEKEDFFIT
+615 DFSKLLQTPATSQNFEEISHSYDAIISQLKQHKEQTTNLLNKYNNDLSYAIT
-628 LTDKR
+628 HKR
-633 LPKLAYDEL
+633 LHERLIMEENISDQVGIFTI
-642 LSYLFEKHF
+642 LS
-651 NDNDLH
+651 
-657 LKLDI
+657 
-662 IFNRISSNNAE
+662 A
-673 LFNTTST
+673 
-680 DKTTIA
+680 
-686 LFESISPYVNEESKR
+686 
-701 ANFTRVL
+701 
-708 LDKLKKFNFKQAFLN
+708 LKK
-723 LQNQQGYDFF
+723 
-733 APIFEY
+733 
-739 LIKDYNNNSGGK
+739 S
-751 YAEYYTPLS
+751 
-760 IASIIA
+760 
-766 KLLIDEPTQSVK
+766 
-778 IYDPSAG
+778 
-785 TGTLLMALAHQIG
+785 
-798 TDSCTLYAQ
+798 
-807 DISQKSLR
+807 
-815 MLKLNLIL
+815 
-823 NDLTHSLKNAIEGN
+823 
-837 TLTNP
+837 
-842 YHSKECKGKMDYI
+842 
-855 VSNPPFKL
+855 
-863 DFSNEHAE
+863 
-871 ISQNKNDFF
+871 
-880 LGVPNIPKNDKSKM
+880 
-894 PIYTLFFQHCLNMLS
+894 
-909 NKGKGAIIVPTGFI
+909 
-923 SAKSGIE
+923 
-930 NKIVRHLVDEK
+930 
-941 LVYGVVCMPSQVF
+941 
-954 ANTSTNVSIIFFQKT
+954 
-969 PSAKEVVLI
+969 I
-978 DASKLGE
+978 DARIFK
-985 EYTENK
+985 
-991 NKKTR
+991 R
-996 LRTSDIDLILETF
+996 
-1009 NNKTPK
+1009 
-1015 ADFCALVSFDEITE
+1015 
-1029 KNYSLNPGQYFII
+1029 
-1042 EDTSEK
+1042 
-1048 ISQAEFENLMQ
+1048 
-1059 QYSSELTS
+1059 
-1067 LFDESQSLQQEI
+1067 QEI
-1079 LETLKGV
+1079 LNEETTLKTAIKVELRDAFNKNPSLKDLQKEKEFIAQTLFNELQNHHQGNSHA
-1086 RFE
+1086 

>member
-49 FFSPLNKKTKF
+49 FFSPLGKKTKF

-80 GLCAH
+80 GLCVH
-85 EAENKEDLSQKLKSS
+85 EAENKEDLSQKLKNS
-100 SVFENPQG
+100 SVFEGSQG

-120 KAPNEEKSPNE
+120 KSPNEEKAPNE
-131 DLSDSAPKEIVSKTE
+131 DPSSAPKEIISKTE
-146 LQEAAKD
+146 LQEATKD

-183 DKTAIKIA
+183 DKTAVKIA

-205 ATKNTFGDYLHT
+205 ATKNTFGNYLHT

-223 IKDRHTLK
+223 IKDKHTLK
-231 LQLEIIEK
+231 LQLESIET

-277 MLFYIIRDLLF
+277 MLFYIIRDLLN
-288 FRLGNNDEN
+288 FRRVNNDEN
-297 LKAMVVCFSSKQAKL
+297 LKAMVICFSSAQAKL

-335 KLQSSLILHNEQ
+335 KLQSSLILHDEQ
-347 EVKEKIYSFKHEDT
+347 EVKEKIHSFKHEDT

-374 DLPSLKRLYIHR
+374 DLPNLKRLYIHR

-399 VNRSYNNMSFG
+399 VNRSYKNMSFG

-430 KELNQFN
+430 KELNRFN

-450 FADRKTLEKDIKNA
+450 FADRNILEKDIKNA
-464 YDDLFN
+464 YDDLFD
-470 YPIDDIEG
+470 YPIDDIEA

-483 VSMSEM
+483 VGMSAM
-489 NELLKVSRAINTLKE
+489 NELLKVSHAINTLKE
-504 RYNLIRTSN
+504 RYNLIRTSS
-513 DEKILSLKEKM
+513 DEKILSLKEKI

-536 HKKAKQ
+536 SKKAKQ

-550 EPKNPNDLIVLEDL
+550 EPKNPNDLMILEDL

-569 FKIEFKESKEL
+569 FKIEFKERKEL
-580 HFKEREEISAKQK
+580 HFKEKEEISAKYK

-602 PDQQDKEIQKFYK
+602 PDKQDKEIQKISKELSKLLQEPLTNDNFDGISHSYSAIISQLEK
-615 DFNKDEKEDFFIT
+615 ANQQTTNLLNKYNNDRAYVIT
-628 LTDKR
+628 HKR
-633 LPKLAYDEL
+633 LYDRLMEENISKGIFTL
-642 LSYLFEKHF
+642 LSA
-651 NDNDLH
+651 
-657 LKLDI
+657 LKKALDE
-662 IFNRISSNNAE
+662 RIS
-673 LFNTTST
+673 
-680 DKTTIA
+680 
-686 LFESISPYVNEESKR
+686 KR
-701 ANFTRVL
+701 
-708 LDKLKKFNFKQAFLN
+708 
-723 LQNQQGYDFF
+723 
-733 APIFEY
+733 
-739 LIKDYNNNSGGK
+739 
-751 YAEYYTPLS
+751 
-760 IASIIA
+760 
-766 KLLIDEPTQSVK
+766 
-778 IYDPSAG
+778 
-785 TGTLLMALAHQIG
+785 
-798 TDSCTLYAQ
+798 
-807 DISQKSLR
+807 
-815 MLKLNLIL
+815 
-823 NDLTHSLKNAIEGN
+823 
-837 TLTNP
+837 
-842 YHSKECKGKMDYI
+842 
-855 VSNPPFKL
+855 
-863 DFSNEHAE
+863 
-871 ISQNKNDFF
+871 
-880 LGVPNIPKNDKSKM
+880 
-894 PIYTLFFQHCLNMLS
+894 
-909 NKGKGAIIVPTGFI
+909 
-923 SAKSGIE
+923 
-930 NKIVRHLVDEK
+930 
-941 LVYGVVCMPSQVF
+941 
-954 ANTSTNVSIIFFQKT
+954 
-969 PSAKEVVLI
+969 
-978 DASKLGE
+978 
-985 EYTENK
+985 
-991 NKKTR
+991 
-996 LRTSDIDLILETF
+996 
-1009 NNKTPK
+1009 
-1015 ADFCALVSFDEITE
+1015 
-1029 KNYSLNPGQYFII
+1029 
-1042 EDTSEK
+1042 
-1048 ISQAEFENLMQ
+1048 
-1059 QYSSELTS
+1059 
-1067 LFDESQSLQQEI
+1067 QEI
-1079 LETLKGV
+1079 LNEETTLKTAIKVELRDAFKEYPSLKDLEKETEFITQTLFNELTQNHHQGNLNA
-1086 RFE
+1086 

>member
-1 MFASLNVLKEL
+1 MPYNEITRVQVPALMHLAKLGYDFIPTNSKENKPNLDTATNILIDSFTKSFERLNPTKNAKDVLAEMKKRLNYDDLGKSFYEYLLKSEHQIIDFDNPNNNLYEMMAELPYKSLRTDITLFINGLPLVNIEVKQPYAKKGITEEKVRHIERYENPENKVFYNLAQIWLFSDNLPYDENNPDQGVFYSASYSPIFQRFVEANRLDIPPPPPENEQNHQNHRSLEEIQKRILNEFNLKDTDYQESSKDATTNSLLTSFCSHKRLCFILKYGISFLKEKSEFKKHLWRYAQMFASLNVLKEL
-12 QKHYETNPKDPLKG
+12 QKHYATNPKDPLKG

-100 SVFENPQG
+100 RVFEGSQG

-120 KAPNEEKSPNE
+120 KSPNEEKAPNE
-131 DLSDSAPKEIVSKTE
+131 DPSSAPKEIISKTE
-146 LQEAAKD
+146 LQEATKD
-153 NHDLQ
+153 SHDLQ

-183 DKTAIKIA
+183 DKTALKIA

-205 ATKNTFGDYLHT
+205 ATKKTFGNYLHT

-272 RYIKE
+272 KYIKA
-277 MLFYIIRDLLF
+277 MLYYIIRDLLD
-288 FRLGNNDEN
+288 FRRVNNDEN
-297 LKAMVVCFSSKQAKL
+297 LKAMVVCFSSTQAKL
-312 ANLLFNEV
+312 ANLFFNEV

-335 KLQSSLILHNEQ
+335 KLQSNLILHDEQ
-347 EVKEKIYSFKHEDT
+347 EVKEKIYSFKHGDT

-374 DLPSLKRLYIHR
+374 DLPNLKRLYIHR

-437 QSDSNIK
+437 QSGANSDS
-444 DNLKDM
+444 NLKDI

-470 YPIDDIEG
+470 YPIDDVEG

-483 VSMSEM
+483 VSISAM
-489 NELLKVSRAINTLKE
+489 NELLKVSHAINTLKE
-504 RYNLIRTSN
+504 RYNLIRTSS
-513 DEKILSLKEKM
+513 DEKILSLKEKI

-536 HKKAKQ
+536 GKKAKQ

-550 EPKNPNDLIVLEDL
+550 EPKNPNDLMILEDL

-593 QAKEMLEKI
+593 QAKEILEKI

-615 DFNKDEKEDFFIT
+615 DFSKLLQTPATSQNFEEISHSYDAIISQLKQHKEQTTNLLNKYNNDRAYVIT
-628 LTDKR
+628 HKR
-633 LPKLAYDEL
+633 LHNRLMEENISKGIFTL
-642 LSYLFEKHF
+642 LS
-651 NDNDLH
+651 
-657 LKLDI
+657 
-662 IFNRISSNNAE
+662 A
-673 LFNTTST
+673 
-680 DKTTIA
+680 
-686 LFESISPYVNEESKR
+686 
-701 ANFTRVL
+701 
-708 LDKLKKFNFKQAFLN
+708 LKKALDARIFK
-723 LQNQQGYDFF
+723 
-733 APIFEY
+733 
-739 LIKDYNNNSGGK
+739 
-751 YAEYYTPLS
+751 
-760 IASIIA
+760 
-766 KLLIDEPTQSVK
+766 
-778 IYDPSAG
+778 
-785 TGTLLMALAHQIG
+785 
-798 TDSCTLYAQ
+798 
-807 DISQKSLR
+807 R
-815 MLKLNLIL
+815 
-823 NDLTHSLKNAIEGN
+823 
-837 TLTNP
+837 
-842 YHSKECKGKMDYI
+842 
-855 VSNPPFKL
+855 
-863 DFSNEHAE
+863 
-871 ISQNKNDFF
+871 
-880 LGVPNIPKNDKSKM
+880 
-894 PIYTLFFQHCLNMLS
+894 
-909 NKGKGAIIVPTGFI
+909 
-923 SAKSGIE
+923 
-930 NKIVRHLVDEK
+930 
-941 LVYGVVCMPSQVF
+941 
-954 ANTSTNVSIIFFQKT
+954 
-969 PSAKEVVLI
+969 
-978 DASKLGE
+978 
-985 EYTENK
+985 
-991 NKKTR
+991 
-996 LRTSDIDLILETF
+996 
-1009 NNKTPK
+1009 
-1015 ADFCALVSFDEITE
+1015 
-1029 KNYSLNPGQYFII
+1029 
-1042 EDTSEK
+1042 
-1048 ISQAEFENLMQ
+1048 
-1059 QYSSELTS
+1059 
-1067 LFDESQSLQQEI
+1067 QEI
-1079 LETLKGV
+1079 LNEEDTLKTAIKVELRDAFNKNPSLKDLQKETEFITQTLFNELTQNHHQGNLNA
-1086 RFE
+1086 

>member
-1 MFASLNVLKEL
+1 QNHQNHRSLEEIQKHILKEFNLKDTDYQESPKDAPTNPFLTSFCSHKRLCFILKYGISFLEEKSEFKKHVWRYAQMFASLNVLKEL

-49 FFSPLNKKTKF
+49 FFSQSNLNKKTKF

-74 NEFLKR
+74 NEFSKR
-80 GLCAH
+80 GLCVH
-85 EAENKEDLSQKLKSS
+85 EAENKEDLSQKLKNS
-100 SVFENPQG
+100 SVFEGPQG

-120 KAPNEEKSPNE
+120 KAPNEEKAPNE
-131 DLSDSAPKEIVSKTE
+131 DPSSAPKEIISKTE
-146 LQEAAKD
+146 LQEATKD

-183 DKTAIKIA
+183 DKTAVKIA

-205 ATKNTFGDYLHT
+205 ATKKTFGNYLHT

-244 LQAIYR
+244 LQEIYR
-250 LLQESITIEDI
+250 LLQESITIEDDI

-277 MLFYIIRDLLF
+277 MLYYIIRDLLF
-288 FRLGNNDEN
+288 FRLGNSDEN
-297 LKAMVVCFSSKQAKL
+297 LKAMVICFSSDQAEL
-312 ANLLFNEV
+312 ANLLFNKV

-330 LKILK
+330 LRILK
-335 KLQSSLILHNEQ
+335 KLQSSLILHDKQ

-374 DLPSLKRLYIHR
+374 DLPNLKRLYIHR

-437 QSDSNIK
+437 QGDSNIK

-450 FADRKTLEKDIKNA
+450 FADRNILEKDIKNA

-470 YPIDDIEG
+470 YPIDDIEA

-483 VSMSEM
+483 VGISKM
-489 NELLKVSRAINTLKE
+489 NELLKVSHAINTLKE

-513 DEKILSLKEKM
+513 DEKILSLKEKI

-536 HKKAKQ
+536 SKKAKQ

-550 EPKNPNDLIVLEDL
+550 GPKNPNDLIVLEDL

-580 HFKEREEISAKQK
+580 RFKEKEEISAKYK

-602 PDQQDKEIQKFYK
+602 PDKQDKEVQKISK
-615 DFNKDEKEDFFIT
+615 DLSKLLQEPLTNDNFDGISHSYSVIISQLKQHKEQTTNLLNKYNNDRAYVIT
-628 LTDKR
+628 HKR
-633 LPKLAYDEL
+633 LHNRFMEENISKGIFTL
-642 LSYLFEKHF
+642 LSA
-651 NDNDLH
+651 
-657 LKLDI
+657 LKKALDE
-662 IFNRISSNNAE
+662 RIS
-673 LFNTTST
+673 
-680 DKTTIA
+680 
-686 LFESISPYVNEESKR
+686 KR
-701 ANFTRVL
+701 
-708 LDKLKKFNFKQAFLN
+708 
-723 LQNQQGYDFF
+723 
-733 APIFEY
+733 
-739 LIKDYNNNSGGK
+739 
-751 YAEYYTPLS
+751 
-760 IASIIA
+760 
-766 KLLIDEPTQSVK
+766 
-778 IYDPSAG
+778 
-785 TGTLLMALAHQIG
+785 
-798 TDSCTLYAQ
+798 
-807 DISQKSLR
+807 
-815 MLKLNLIL
+815 
-823 NDLTHSLKNAIEGN
+823 
-837 TLTNP
+837 
-842 YHSKECKGKMDYI
+842 
-855 VSNPPFKL
+855 
-863 DFSNEHAE
+863 
-871 ISQNKNDFF
+871 
-880 LGVPNIPKNDKSKM
+880 
-894 PIYTLFFQHCLNMLS
+894 
-909 NKGKGAIIVPTGFI
+909 
-923 SAKSGIE
+923 
-930 NKIVRHLVDEK
+930 
-941 LVYGVVCMPSQVF
+941 
-954 ANTSTNVSIIFFQKT
+954 
-969 PSAKEVVLI
+969 
-978 DASKLGE
+978 
-985 EYTENK
+985 
-991 NKKTR
+991 
-996 LRTSDIDLILETF
+996 
-1009 NNKTPK
+1009 
-1015 ADFCALVSFDEITE
+1015 
-1029 KNYSLNPGQYFII
+1029 
-1042 EDTSEK
+1042 
-1048 ISQAEFENLMQ
+1048 
-1059 QYSSELTS
+1059 
-1067 LFDESQSLQQEI
+1067 QEI
-1079 LETLKGV
+1079 LNEEATLKTAIKVELRDAFKEYPSLKDLKKEEELIVQTLFNELTQNHHQGNLHA
-1086 RFE
+1086 

>member
-1 MFASLNVLKEL
+1 MFASLNILKEL

-49 FFSPLNKKTKF
+49 FFSQSNLNKKTKF

-74 NEFLKR
+74 NEFSKR
-80 GLCAH
+80 GLCVH
-85 EAENKEDLSQKLKSS
+85 EAENKEDLSQKLKNSR
-100 SVFENPQG
+100 VFEGPQG

-120 KAPNEEKSPNE
+120 KSPNEEKAPNE
-131 DLSDSAPKEIVSKTE
+131 DPSSAPKEIISKTE

-205 ATKNTFGDYLHT
+205 ATKKTFGNYLHT

-244 LQAIYR
+244 LQEIYR
-250 LLQESITIEDI
+250 LLQESITIEGI

-266 TIFNHE
+266 TIFNYE

-277 MLFYIIRDLLF
+277 MLFYIIRDLLN
-288 FRLGNNDEN
+288 FRRVNNDEN
-297 LKAMVVCFSSKQAKL
+297 LKAMVVCFSSPQAKL
-312 ANLLFNEV
+312 ANLFFNEV

-330 LKILK
+330 LRILK
-335 KLQSSLILHNEQ
+335 KLQSSLILHDEQ

-450 FADRKTLEKDIKNA
+450 FADRKVLEKDIKNA
-464 YDDLFN
+464 YDDLFD
-470 YPIDDIEG
+470 YPIDDIEN

-483 VSMSEM
+483 VSISAM
-489 NELLKVSRAINTLKE
+489 NELLKVSHAINTLKE

-524 DIEKISKISSML
+524 DIEKINKISSML
-536 HKKAKQ
+536 HQKAKQ

-550 EPKNPNDLIVLEDL
+550 EPKNPNDLIILEDL

-580 HFKEREEISAKQK
+580 RFKEKEEISAKYK

-602 PDQQDKEIQKFYK
+602 PDKQDKEIQKISKELSKLIQEPLTNDNFDGISHSYSVIISQLK
-615 DFNKDEKEDFFIT
+615 QHKEQTTNLLNKYNNDRAYVIT
-628 LTDKR
+628 HKR
-633 LPKLAYDEL
+633 LHDRLMEENISKGIFTL
-642 LSYLFEKHF
+642 LSA
-651 NDNDLH
+651 
-657 LKLDI
+657 LKKALDA
-662 IFNRISSNNAE
+662 RISKRQE
-673 LFNTTST
+673 IL
-680 DKTTIA
+680 
-686 LFESISPYVNEESKR
+686 NEE
-701 ANFTRVL
+701 T
-708 LDKLKKFNFKQAFLN
+708 
-723 LQNQQGYDFF
+723 
-733 APIFEY
+733 
-739 LIKDYNNNSGGK
+739 
-751 YAEYYTPLS
+751 T
-760 IASIIA
+760 
-766 KLLIDEPTQSVK
+766 
-778 IYDPSAG
+778 
-785 TGTLLMALAHQIG
+785 
-798 TDSCTLYAQ
+798 
-807 DISQKSLR
+807 
-815 MLKLNLIL
+815 
-823 NDLTHSLKNAIEGN
+823 LKNAIKAE
-837 TLTNP
+837 LRDAFKENP
-842 YHSKECKGKMDYI
+842 SLKDLKKEKEFI
-855 VSNPPFKL
+855 
-863 DFSNEHAE
+863 A
-871 ISQNKNDFF
+871 Q
-880 LGVPNIPKNDKSKM
+880 
-894 PIYTLFFQHCLNMLS
+894 TLFN
-909 NKGKGAIIVPTGFI
+909 
-923 SAKSGIE
+923 
-930 NKIVRHLVDEK
+930 
-941 LVYGVVCMPSQVF
+941 
-954 ANTSTNVSIIFFQKT
+954 
-969 PSAKEVVLI
+969 
-978 DASKLGE
+978 
-985 EYTENK
+985 
-991 NKKTR
+991 
-996 LRTSDIDLILETF
+996 
-1009 NNKTPK
+1009 
-1015 ADFCALVSFDEITE
+1015 
-1029 KNYSLNPGQYFII
+1029 
-1042 EDTSEK
+1042 
-1048 ISQAEFENLMQ
+1048 
-1059 QYSSELTS
+1059 ELTQNHHQGN
-1067 LFDESQSLQQEI
+1067 LNA
-1079 LETLKGV
+1079 
-1086 RFE
+1086 

>member
-49 FFSPLNKKTKF
+49 FFSPLSKKTKF

-74 NEFLKR
+74 NEFSKR
-80 GLCAH
+80 GLCVH

-100 SVFENPQG
+100 SVFEGPQG

-120 KAPNEEKSPNE
+120 KSPNEEKAPNE
-131 DLSDSAPKEIVSKTE
+131 DLSNSAPKEIISKTE
-146 LQEAAKD
+146 LQEATKD

-183 DKTAIKIA
+183 DKTAVKIA

-205 ATKNTFGDYLHT
+205 ATKNTFGNYLHT
-217 YSYAES
+217 YSYTES

-244 LQAIYR
+244 LQKIYR

-266 TIFNHE
+266 FIFNHE

-277 MLFYIIRDLLF
+277 MLFYIIRDLLN
-288 FRLGNNDEN
+288 FRRVNNDEN
-297 LKAMVVCFSSKQAKL
+297 LKAMVICFSSVQAKL
-312 ANLLFNEV
+312 ANLFFNEV

-330 LKILK
+330 LRILN
-335 KLQSSLILHNEQ
+335 KLQSSLILHDEQ
-347 EVKEKIYSFKHEDT
+347 EVKEKIYSFKHKDT

-374 DLPSLKRLYIHR
+374 DLPNLKRLYIHR

-450 FADRKTLEKDIKNA
+450 FADRETLEKDIKNA
-464 YDDLFN
+464 YDDLFD
-470 YPIDDIEG
+470 YPIDDIEA

-483 VSMSEM
+483 VSISAM
-489 NELLKVSRAINTLKE
+489 NELLKVSHAINTLKE

-513 DEKILSLKEKM
+513 DKKILSLKEKM
-524 DIEKISKISSML
+524 DIEKIHKISSML
-536 HKKAKQ
+536 HQKAKQ

-569 FKIEFKESKEL
+569 FKIEFKERKEL
-580 HFKEREEISAKQK
+580 HFKEQEEISAKYK

-602 PDQQDKEIQKFYK
+602 PDKQDKEVQKFYK
-615 DFNKDEKEDFFIT
+615 DFSKLLQTPATSQNFEEISHSYSAIISQLKQHKEQT
-628 LTDKR
+628 TN
-633 LPKLAYDEL
+633 L
-642 LSYLFEKHF
+642 LSKY
-651 NDNDLH
+651 DNDLSYVITH
-657 LKLDI
+657 KRLHKRLMEQNISNQTGIFTLLSTLKSAIDAR
-662 IFNRISSNNAE
+662 IFKRQEI
-673 LFNTTST
+673 L
-680 DKTTIA
+680 
-686 LFESISPYVNEESKR
+686 NEE
-701 ANFTRVL
+701 
-708 LDKLKKFNFKQAFLN
+708 
-723 LQNQQGYDFF
+723 
-733 APIFEY
+733 
-739 LIKDYNNNSGGK
+739 
-751 YAEYYTPLS
+751 YY
-760 IASIIA
+760 
-766 KLLIDEPTQSVK
+766 
-778 IYDPSAG
+778 
-785 TGTLLMALAHQIG
+785 
-798 TDSCTLYAQ
+798 
-807 DISQKSLR
+807 
-815 MLKLNLIL
+815 
-823 NDLTHSLKNAIEGN
+823 LKNAIKVE
-837 TLTNP
+837 LR
-842 YHSKECKGKMDYI
+842 DA
-855 VSNPPFKL
+855 F
-863 DFSNEHAE
+863 
-871 ISQNKNDFF
+871 NKNPSLKD
-880 LGVPNIPKNDKSKM
+880 LEKEKELI
-894 PIYTLFFQHCLNMLS
+894 IQTLFN
-909 NKGKGAIIVPTGFI
+909 
-923 SAKSGIE
+923 
-930 NKIVRHLVDEK
+930 
-941 LVYGVVCMPSQVF
+941 
-954 ANTSTNVSIIFFQKT
+954 
-969 PSAKEVVLI
+969 
-978 DASKLGE
+978 
-985 EYTENK
+985 
-991 NKKTR
+991 
-996 LRTSDIDLILETF
+996 
-1009 NNKTPK
+1009 
-1015 ADFCALVSFDEITE
+1015 
-1029 KNYSLNPGQYFII
+1029 
-1042 EDTSEK
+1042 
-1048 ISQAEFENLMQ
+1048 
-1059 QYSSELTS
+1059 ELTQNHHQGNS
-1067 LFDESQSLQQEI
+1067 HAQ
-1079 LETLKGV
+1079 
-1086 RFE
+1086 

>member
-49 FFSPLNKKTKF
+49 FFSQSNLNKKTKF

-80 GLCAH
+80 GLCVH

-100 SVFENPQG
+100 SVFEGPQG

-120 KAPNEEKSPNE
+120 KAPNEEKAPNE
-131 DLSDSAPKEIVSKTE
+131 DLSSAPKEIISKTE
-146 LQEAAKD
+146 LQEATKD
-153 NHDLQ
+153 SRNLQ

-183 DKTAIKIA
+183 DKTAVKIA

-205 ATKNTFGDYLHT
+205 ATKNTFGNYLHT
-217 YSYAES
+217 YSYTES
-223 IKDRHTLK
+223 IKDGHTLK
-231 LQLEIIEK
+231 LQLESIET

-244 LQAIYR
+244 LQKIYR

-266 TIFNHE
+266 FIFNHE

-297 LKAMVVCFSSKQAKL
+297 LKAMVVCFSSAQARL

-335 KLQSSLILHNEQ
+335 QLQSSLILHDEQ

-374 DLPSLKRLYIHR
+374 DLPNLKRLYIHR

-399 VNRSYNNMSFG
+399 VNRSYENMSFG

-450 FADRKTLEKDIKNA
+450 FADRNILEKDIKNA

-483 VSMSEM
+483 VSMSAM
-489 NELLKVSRAINTLKE
+489 NELLKVSHAINTLKE

-536 HKKAKQ
+536 HQKAKH

-569 FKIEFKESKEL
+569 FKIEFKERKEL
-580 HFKEREEISAKQK
+580 RFKEKEEISAKYK

-602 PDQQDKEIQKFYK
+602 PDKQDKEVQKISKELSKLIQEPLTNHNFDGISHSYSVIISQLKQH
-615 DFNKDEKEDFFIT
+615 KEQTTNLLSKYDNDRAYVIT
-628 LTDKR
+628 HKR
-633 LPKLAYDEL
+633 LHDRLMEENISKGIFTL
-642 LSYLFEKHF
+642 LSA
-651 NDNDLH
+651 
-657 LKLDI
+657 LKKALDA
-662 IFNRISSNNAE
+662 RISKRQE
-673 LFNTTST
+673 IL
-680 DKTTIA
+680 
-686 LFESISPYVNEESKR
+686 NEE
-701 ANFTRVL
+701 T
-708 LDKLKKFNFKQAFLN
+708 
-723 LQNQQGYDFF
+723 
-733 APIFEY
+733 
-739 LIKDYNNNSGGK
+739 
-751 YAEYYTPLS
+751 T
-760 IASIIA
+760 
-766 KLLIDEPTQSVK
+766 
-778 IYDPSAG
+778 
-785 TGTLLMALAHQIG
+785 
-798 TDSCTLYAQ
+798 
-807 DISQKSLR
+807 
-815 MLKLNLIL
+815 
-823 NDLTHSLKNAIEGN
+823 LKNAI
-837 TLTNP
+837 
-842 YHSKECKGKMDYI
+842 K
-855 VSNPPFKL
+855 
-863 DFSNEHAE
+863 AE
-871 ISQNKNDFF
+871 LRDAFNKNPSLKDLEKEKEF
-880 LGVPNIPKNDKSKM
+880 ITQ
-894 PIYTLFFQHCLNMLS
+894 TLFNELPQHYNQGNLN
-909 NKGKGAIIVPTGFI
+909 A
-923 SAKSGIE
+923 
-930 NKIVRHLVDEK
+930 
-941 LVYGVVCMPSQVF
+941 
-954 ANTSTNVSIIFFQKT
+954 
-969 PSAKEVVLI
+969 
-978 DASKLGE
+978 
-985 EYTENK
+985 
-991 NKKTR
+991 
-996 LRTSDIDLILETF
+996 
-1009 NNKTPK
+1009 
-1015 ADFCALVSFDEITE
+1015 
-1029 KNYSLNPGQYFII
+1029 
-1042 EDTSEK
+1042 
-1048 ISQAEFENLMQ
+1048 
-1059 QYSSELTS
+1059 
-1067 LFDESQSLQQEI
+1067 
-1079 LETLKGV
+1079 
-1086 RFE
+1086 

>member
-49 FFSPLNKKTKF
+49 FFSRSNLNKKTKF

-74 NEFLKR
+74 NEFSKR
-80 GLCAH
+80 GLCVH
-85 EAENKEDLSQKLKSS
+85 EAENKEDLSQKLKNS
-100 SVFENPQG
+100 SVFEGPQG

-120 KAPNEEKSPNE
+120 KAPNEEKAPNE
-131 DLSDSAPKEIVSKTE
+131 DPSSAPKEIISKTE
-146 LQEAAKD
+146 LQEATKD

-205 ATKNTFGDYLHT
+205 ATKKTFGNYLHT

-244 LQAIYR
+244 LQEIYR

-277 MLFYIIRDLLF
+277 MLFYIIRDLLN
-288 FRLGNNDEN
+288 FRRVNNDEN
-297 LKAMVVCFSSKQAKL
+297 LKAMVVCFSSNQARL
-312 ANLLFNEV
+312 ANFLFNEI

-330 LKILK
+330 LRILK
-335 KLQSSLILHNEQ
+335 QLQSSLILHDEQ
-347 EVKEKIYSFKHEDT
+347 EVKEKIDSFKHEDT

-374 DLPSLKRLYIHR
+374 DLPNLKRLYIHR

-430 KELNQFN
+430 KELSQFN
-437 QSDSNIK
+437 QSDSSIK

-450 FADRKTLEKDIKNA
+450 FADREVLEKDIKNA

-470 YPIDDIEG
+470 YPIDDVED

-483 VSMSEM
+483 VSISAM
-489 NELLKVSRAINTLKE
+489 NELLKVSHAINTLKIN
-504 RYNLIRTSN
+504 YNLIRTSS
-513 DEKILSLKEKM
+513 DEKILSLKEKI

-550 EPKNPNDLIVLEDL
+550 EPKNPNDLIILEDL

-580 HFKEREEISAKQK
+580 RFKEKEEISAKYK

-602 PDQQDKEIQKFYK
+602 PDKQDKEVQKISKELSKLIQEPLTNDNFDGISHSYSVIISQLKQHK
-615 DFNKDEKEDFFIT
+615 EQTTNLLNKYNNDRAYAIT
-628 LTDKR
+628 HKR
-633 LPKLAYDEL
+633 LHDRLMEENISKGIFTL
-642 LSYLFEKHF
+642 LSA
-651 NDNDLH
+651 
-657 LKLDI
+657 LKKALDA
-662 IFNRISSNNAE
+662 RIS
-673 LFNTTST
+673 
-680 DKTTIA
+680 
-686 LFESISPYVNEESKR
+686 KR
-701 ANFTRVL
+701 
-708 LDKLKKFNFKQAFLN
+708 
-723 LQNQQGYDFF
+723 
-733 APIFEY
+733 
-739 LIKDYNNNSGGK
+739 
-751 YAEYYTPLS
+751 
-760 IASIIA
+760 
-766 KLLIDEPTQSVK
+766 
-778 IYDPSAG
+778 
-785 TGTLLMALAHQIG
+785 
-798 TDSCTLYAQ
+798 
-807 DISQKSLR
+807 
-815 MLKLNLIL
+815 
-823 NDLTHSLKNAIEGN
+823 
-837 TLTNP
+837 
-842 YHSKECKGKMDYI
+842 
-855 VSNPPFKL
+855 
-863 DFSNEHAE
+863 
-871 ISQNKNDFF
+871 
-880 LGVPNIPKNDKSKM
+880 
-894 PIYTLFFQHCLNMLS
+894 
-909 NKGKGAIIVPTGFI
+909 
-923 SAKSGIE
+923 
-930 NKIVRHLVDEK
+930 
-941 LVYGVVCMPSQVF
+941 
-954 ANTSTNVSIIFFQKT
+954 
-969 PSAKEVVLI
+969 
-978 DASKLGE
+978 
-985 EYTENK
+985 
-991 NKKTR
+991 
-996 LRTSDIDLILETF
+996 
-1009 NNKTPK
+1009 
-1015 ADFCALVSFDEITE
+1015 
-1029 KNYSLNPGQYFII
+1029 
-1042 EDTSEK
+1042 
-1048 ISQAEFENLMQ
+1048 
-1059 QYSSELTS
+1059 
-1067 LFDESQSLQQEI
+1067 QEI
-1079 LETLKGV
+1079 LNEETTLKTAIKVELRDAFNKNLSLKDLKKEKEFIAQTLFNELTQNHHQGNLHA
-1086 RFE
+1086 